1 MKQKLICLIL
11 VCLILMLGPTSALA
25 EVRTAPAHEVVG
37 IAVAGHTDYF
47 PLEYYDKSTQSFD
60 GVMPRILKLVS
71 QKTGLHFTYL
81 DDPRSQTELA
91 NEGVA
96 ELVSAYIVGSNYAFA
111 HEKMTALSYTVNER
125 TVNVGF
131 AFTPQMDE
139 RTVALIENAVS
150 EIAEDEINGILL
162 DIEQAKTTGVDLPM
176 IMVFS
181 ICVLFLFAALLLFA
195 RLEKTKTELNEI
207 RLTDAETGIGNLAFF
222 EQRFK
227 ELFEKGE
234 CLNYHVAYI
243 IVDHNVLQLQQGD
256 SVLSDAAAYAAGEM
270 KASVIEGDFFA
281 RITESGFAYAFQA
294 DDSEAAEK
302 RMGMLLRR
310 LNTLNDRAG
319 NKAKPAFFASYYQLT
334 EDDSNVGLLLFNL
347 RRNCNTILGTDKI
360 FIACN
365 AEDMNSTIEEQK
377 LMGEIDR
384 GLRNREFEPYLQFVV
399 DNKSQKI
406 VSAEILSRWN
416 NPNQGLLLP
425 GRYIGALEAAGRINE
440 LDYYMFEQAC
450 LLLHKW
456 RDTDLDDIS
465 VSCNFT
471 RMTLSDENFV
481 ARIRD
486 ISARYVFEHRKL
498 IMEMTEDTIETN
510 REAVTEN
517 VQACK
522 NMGFR
527 IALDDMGSGYT
538 SLTNLC
544 EYPVDVVKLDRDILL
559 KVQETLQ
566 KSLIDGLVALVHRLD
581 KRVICEG
588 VENAVHEALIKASEC
603 DYIQGWYYSKPLPVE
618 ESERFYRDYQK
629 QLGGELQC

>member
-71 QKTGLHFTYL
+71 RKTGLHFTYL

-131 AFTPQMDE
+131 AFTPQMDDA
-139 RTVALIENAVS
+139 TVALIENAVAG
-150 EIAEDEINGILL
+150 IAEDEINGILL

-181 ICVLFLFAALLLFA
+181 ICVLFLFAALLLFV
-195 RLEKTKTELNEI
+195 RLEKTKIELNEI

-256 SVLSDAAAYAAGEM
+256 SALSDAAAYAAGEM

-294 DDSEAAEK
+294 DDSESAEK

-310 LNTLNDRAG
+310 LNTLNDSAG

-334 EDDSNVGLLLFNL
+334 EDDSNLGLLLFNL
-347 RRNCNTILGTDKI
+347 RRNCNIILGSDKI

-384 GLRNREFEPYLQFVV
+384 GLRNREFEPYLQFIV

-486 ISARYVFEHRKL
+486 ISVRYVFEHRKL

-522 NMGFR
+522 DMGFR

-629 QLGGELQC
+629 QLGGEMQC